1 MWFRETPI
9 GRLGQTHPA
18 QKNDKK
24 NVHEEPYFRSLS
36 VSNNWPS
43 QARSEAHK
51 LILNPPNHHKSQSLD
66 TKISIQSV
74 TNMTPLHCVFTL
86 SLFWWPEPLK
96 YINGWVFL
104 LKGLGLQ
111 RTTLWDSG
119 SFWRRSQLLLIN
131 WRAPVTGTI
140 SVNFCTGCR
149 CRNPG
154 ARFSLC
160 SVLAFFLGCPS
171 GSSMRNYVID
181 SAIVIFEKQCLQ
193 TISFN
198 LDLNLNFRSED
209 RIGGFPQRVRG

>member
-104 LKGLGLQ
+104 WKGLGLQ
-111 RTTLWDSG
+111 RTTLWTAG
-119 SFWRRSQLLLIN
+119 NFWRRSGLLLIN

-140 SVNFCTGCR
+140 FLVTSCR
-149 CRNPG
+149 TFDFPSTRPVRPRQFFQSSYIQAYMPYESSEVSSNQPDGTKGSHRCPLDPLGPCRPTPWPPG
-154 ARFSLC
+154 TL
-160 SVLAFFLGCPS
+160 
-171 GSSMRNYVID
+171 
-181 SAIVIFEKQCLQ
+181 
-193 TISFN
+193 
-198 LDLNLNFRSED
+198 
-209 RIGGFPQRVRG
+209 